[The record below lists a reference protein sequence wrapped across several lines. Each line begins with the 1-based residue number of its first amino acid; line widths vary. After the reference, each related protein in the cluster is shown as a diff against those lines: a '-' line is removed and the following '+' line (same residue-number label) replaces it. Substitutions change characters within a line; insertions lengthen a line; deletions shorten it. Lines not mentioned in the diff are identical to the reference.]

1 MKTKL
6 VAISTVIMERVLKK
20 AKTKNRVTQ
29 SIDLRVAE
37 DLATY
42 HHGVKRGSSQI
53 ADDAKRSLLRK
64 LQRHWPDLGPALV
77 REVFNNPKFVFYGE
91 LKQLTVKVARDH
103 VLSTSCHLMQG
114 LHRQSLKSKPKG
126 EAEFYAMLKDEF
138 NFYSF
143 ATGSMVCM
151 SPPNTWHSLE
161 SSYQT
166 LLSETNASAGGD
178 VLSASFPWELQ
189 SHSISSLAL
198 MNTIFYLCSFMI
210 LYTLYQRFHF
220 FSLVFAWNETFLLRV
235 FLPLSLRQLDTSRH
249 VHWKRATPNRFAGNI
264 KV

>member
-77 REVFNNPKFVFYGE
+77 QEVFNNPKFVFYGE
-91 LKQLTVKVARDH
+91 LKQLIVKAARDH
-103 VLSTSCHLMQG
+103 VLSTSCHPMHG
-114 LHRQSLKSKPKG
+114 LHRESSKSKPKR
-126 EAEFYAMLKDEF
+126 EAEFYAMLEDEI

-143 ATGSMVCM
+143 ATGCIDCM
-151 SPPNTWHSLE
+151 SPPNTWYSLE
-161 SSYQT
+161 SSYQS
-166 LLSETNASAGGD
+166 LLSDSNASAGD
-178 VLSASFPWELQ
+178 DFSSPWCAWESQ
-189 SHSISSLAL
+189 RHSTSSPAL
-198 MNTIFYLCSFMI
+198 MNTIFYLCCLMMYIF
-210 LYTLYQRFHF
+210 YQK
-220 FSLVFAWNETFLLRV
+220 SNLLGLVSASNETLFLRV
-235 FLPLSLRQLDTSRH
+235 FLPLSICRLDSSRH
-249 VHWKRATPNRFAGNI
+249 VHWKRATWSRYAGNI
-264 KV
+264 PV